1 MILKIVI
8 GAVIGGGLG
17 LAAATHARV
26 AEPSCF
32 YALPEGERG
41 IFVGYPIGQYRD
53 VVVLRW
59 GLLRLILGNSR
70 LPDKMRGD
78 LMAQIASLGGGW
90 MLGTRMLAS
99 IGALRGADET
109 NGIMTVVPLDIVVG
123 RKDGLIAIDVGGGG
137 ALLSDYKFGRQNFGG
152 AGQFVWTFGVTS
164 RLAGPLGVGYHFQHY
179 SDATLYGQDSRGVDL
194 HLIELIYWFDRRE

>member
-1 MILKIVI
+1 MYKHLRATGLMLMSLIAVEAGFF
-8 GAVIGGGLG
+8 GAAQAGEFAFESVRLRGGLSG
-17 LAAATHARV
+17 GSPLGKERQSDFNQIDLAAT
-26 AEPSCF
+26 
-32 YALPEGERG
+32 
-41 IFVGYPIGQYRD
+41 I
-53 VVVLRW
+53 
-59 GLLRLILGNSR
+59 R
-70 LPDKMRGD
+70 LPWEKE
-78 LMAQIASLGGGW
+78 LGGGW

-109 NGIMTVVPLDIVVG
+109 NGIMTVVPLDIVLG
-123 RKDGLIAIDVGGGG
+123 RKDGLIVIDVGGGG

>member
-1 MILKIVI
+1 MSKHVRATVWGLMSLVAFLAGFAGVARAGEFAFESIRLRGRVS
-8 GAVIGGGLG
+8 GGSPLG
-17 LAAATHARV
+17 RERQSDFNQIDLAAT
-26 AEPSCF
+26 
-32 YALPEGERG
+32 
-41 IFVGYPIGQYRD
+41 I
-53 VVVLRW
+53 
-59 GLLRLILGNSR
+59 R
-70 LPDKMRGD
+70 LPWEKE
-78 LMAQIASLGGGW
+78 LGGGW

>member
-1 MILKIVI
+1 MYRHLRATGLVVMSLMVLLLAGLA
-8 GAVIGGGLG
+8 GAAQAGEFAFESIRLRGGLSG
-17 LAAATHARV
+17 GSPLGKERQNDFNQIDLAAT
-26 AEPSCF
+26 
-32 YALPEGERG
+32 
-41 IFVGYPIGQYRD
+41 I
-53 VVVLRW
+53 
-59 GLLRLILGNSR
+59 R
-70 LPDKMRGD
+70 LPWEKE
-78 LMAQIASLGGGW
+78 LGGGW

-109 NGIMTVVPLDIVVG
+109 NGIVTVVPLDIVVG